1 LNAAVAHSETRAV
14 DTVITKAIALVCKE
28 SHGEIDGI
36 RDYTLNLADALRR
49 CSGVSTAVLGPGAL
63 NEALVE
69 YDAVVLQYNPFMY
82 GRWGFAPW
90 LPAAL
95 LRARRR
101 HPTLQVALMVH
112 EPFVPMSNWRW
123 ALMGAWQRSQLL
135 VLHGLADVLFASIES
150 WSAMLSRL
158 PPKRPSYH
166 LPVGSNLPDMRA
178 RRDVA
183 RSRLGATQETL
194 VLSAFGTA
202 HSARRLD
209 YVAAAA
215 SAVAQSGVPTLVQN
229 LGADASSLREIARPS
244 LRLSEPGRQSAREL
258 AEDLAATD
266 VFLAP
271 FVDGVST
278 RRTTVMAAL
287 QHALPIVGTDGYLTD
302 RVLRGRGLSL
312 VPADD
317 EHLFVGEVRRLA
329 SQPAE
334 REAQRTDARGLYEA
348 NFDWSVIAAN
358 LLRDLD
364 RSTHVGLGRP
374 T

>member
-1 LNAAVAHSETRAV
+1 LNAAMQLSEKHVTDTHRA
-14 DTVITKAIALVCKE
+14 KAIALVCRE
-28 SHGEIDGI
+28 RDGEIDGI
-36 RDYTLNLADALRR
+36 RDYTVQLADALRR
-49 CSGVSTAVLGPGAL
+49 FEGISAEILAPEALNGAL
-63 NEALVE
+63 VD

-95 LRARRR
+95 LRTRRR
-101 HPTLQVALMVH
+101 HPRLEVALMVH
-112 EPFVPMSNWRW
+112 EPYVPMTNWRW
-123 ALMGAWQRSQLL
+123 TLMGIWQRSQLL
-135 VLHGLADVLFASIES
+135 IVHGLADVVFASIEA
-150 WSAMLSRL
+150 WAAMLSRL
-158 PPKRPSYH
+158 PPRRPTYH
-166 LPVGSNLPDMRA
+166 LPVGSNLPDMRPRREDA
-178 RRDVA
+178 RR
-183 RSRLGATQETL
+183 RLGATEETV

-209 YVAAAA
+209 YVVAAAN
-215 SAVAQSGVPTLVQN
+215 AVAESGVPTLVQN
-229 LGADASSLREIARPS
+229 LGADASGLREISPS
-244 LRLSEPGRQSAREL
+244 LRVSEPGRQSAREL

-278 RRTTVMAAL
+278 RRTTVIAAL
-287 QHALPIVGTDGYLTD
+287 QHALPIVGTDGHLTD
-302 RVLRGRGLSL
+302 GLLQGRRGMTL

-317 EHLFVGEVRRLA
+317 EHLFVAEVKRLA

-334 REAQRTDARGLYEA
+334 RDAQRADARGLYEA
-348 NFDWSVIAAN
+348 NFDWSVIAAS

-364 RSTHVGLGRP
+364 SDGELGLGLR

>member
-1 LNAAVAHSETRAV
+1 MALSGTHANDART
-14 DTVITKAIALVCKE
+14 TKAIALVCKE

-36 RDYTLNLADALRR
+36 RDYTVQLADALRR
-49 CSGVSTAVLGPGAL
+49 LDVSAEVLGPGAL
-63 NEALVE
+63 NGALVD
-69 YDAVVLQYNPFMY
+69 YDAVVLQYNPFTY

-95 LRARRR
+95 LRARCR
-101 HPTLQVALMVH
+101 HPTLGVALMVH
-112 EPFVPMSNWRW
+112 EPYVPMSNWRW

-135 VLHGLADVLFASIES
+135 VVHGLADVLFASIES
-150 WSAMLSRL
+150 WAGMLSRL
-158 PPKRPSYH
+158 PPRRPTYH

-178 RRDVA
+178 RRDDA
-183 RSRLGATQETL
+183 RSRLGATKGTL

-209 YVAAAA
+209 HVVAAAN
-215 SAVAQSGVPTLVQN
+215 AVAESGVPTLVQN
-229 LGADASSLREIARPS
+229 LGADAPSLREMSPS
-244 LRLSEPGRQSAREL
+244 LRVSEPGRQSAREL

-266 VFLAP
+266 IFLAP

-278 RRTTVMAAL
+278 RRTTVIAAL
-287 QHALPIVGTDGYLTD
+287 QHALPVVGTDGHLTD
-302 RVLRGRGLSL
+302 RVLRGRGLNL

-317 EHLFVGEVRRLA
+317 GRLFVAEVRRLA

-334 REAQRTDARGLYEA
+334 RDAQRADARGLYEA

-358 LLRDLD
+358 LLRDLE
-364 RSTHVGLGRP
+364 SEHAMGLGRL